1 MKIFCRQISLLIVLF
16 FFSGCAQHT
25 MNFKSSIIEYLYPT
39 SQLYTQSPQ
48 NAELNPPFKIG
59 LAFVPDGNTTKYAL
73 NQKKYALTEK
83 EKLDL
88 LKRVGA
94 DFKKYDFIEKVE
106 IIPSSYLK
114 SGGSFENLDQVSA
127 LYGIDL
133 ILLVSYDQTQ
143 FTDEGVASAAY
154 WTLIGAYIVP
164 GEKNDTHTMI
174 EASVF
179 DIKSR
184 KMIFRSSGTSLIKSK
199 ATFINLSEQMRKDG
213 TEGFHMASED
223 LMKNFDTELEQFKAR
238 IKTKIK

>member
-1 MKIFCRQISLLIVLF
+1 MKIFLRQIPLLIVLF
-16 FFSGCAQHT
+16 IFSGCAQHT

-39 SQLYTQSPQ
+39 SQIYSQPTQVVKLQ
-48 NAELNPPFKIG
+48 PPFKIG
-59 LAFVPDGNTTKYAL
+59 LAFVPDGNSTKIVL
-73 NQKKYALTEK
+73 NEKQYALTEK

-114 SGGSFENLDQVSA
+114 SGGSFENIDQIGA

-133 ILLVSYDQTQ
+133 ILLLSYDQTQ
-143 FTDEGVASAAY
+143 FTDEGAASAAY
-154 WTLIGAYIVP
+154 WTLIGAYVVP

-179 DIKSR
+179 DIKSH

-199 ATFINLSEQMRKDG
+199 ATLINLSEQMRKDG
-213 TEGFHMASED
+213 AEGFHAASED
-223 LMKNFDTELEQFKAR
+223 LLKNFDTELEYFKA
-238 IKTKIK
+238 KIKMSIK